1 MNRRIDMICVINP
14 GEFIW
19 DRVLKSHL
27 RYEQHNEAPNNG
39 RFDFV
44 NPITPTCIAKE
55 FALVAGGLRS
65 YNLTDS
71 NDQKT
76 VSNLTLKY
84 SGDLQYLM
92 MDGMLR
98 TFDEIKNLRWY
109 EFIKIT
115 GGAREVIFVD
125 YQTINELL
133 IPLNPYR
140 DYLITPPVAPSNH
153 INIRSGP

>member
-1 MNRRIDMICVINP
+1 MNRRIDMVCVINP
-14 GEFIW
+14 GDFIW

-27 RYEQHNEAPNNG
+27 RYEQHNEAPNSG
-39 RFDFV
+39 IFDFV

-55 FALVAGGLRS
+55 FSLFAGGLRS

-76 VSNLTLKY
+76 VSQLTMKY
-84 SGDLQYLM
+84 CDDLQYLM

-98 TFDEIKNLRWY
+98 TFNEIKSLKWY
-109 EFIKIT
+109 EFVKIT
-115 GGAREVIFVD
+115 GGAKEVIFVD
-125 YQTINELL
+125 YQTINELRL
-133 IPLNPYR
+133 PHHPYI
-140 DYLITPPVAPSNH
+140 DYLITSSVASSNH